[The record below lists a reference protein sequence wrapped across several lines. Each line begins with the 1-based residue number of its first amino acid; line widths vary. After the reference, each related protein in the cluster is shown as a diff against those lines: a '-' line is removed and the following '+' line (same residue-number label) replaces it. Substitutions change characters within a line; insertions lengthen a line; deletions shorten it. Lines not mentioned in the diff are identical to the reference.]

1 MIGTLHSDTSLPTA
15 KHVSLTLLL
24 KVFAVLIQD
33 ARTGRTN
40 GLQLSL
46 HTNRLQ
52 LPLRTNRLQLQLQ
65 TNGQLPFHT
74 KRLQLPLH
82 TKRLQLPLHTNGLQL
97 PLHTNGLQLP
107 LHTNNK
113 RRGADDTAVYR
124 NVLIYSSNTQTHN

>member
-52 LPLRTNRLQLQLQ
+52 LPLH
-65 TNGQLPFHT
+65 TNG
-74 KRLQLPLH
+74 
-82 TKRLQLPLHTNGLQL
+82 LQLPLHTNGLQL
-97 PLHTNGLQLP
+97 PFHTNGLQLP